1 MPNAR
6 YHSVMQE
13 FERSVE
19 KDAIH
24 PLTNVH
30 MAEKVLQWQS
40 QVKPY
45 HFFTIIILTRKSLC
59 VFTTLQLAI
68 QYFLNG

>member
-1 MPNAR
+1 MFNDR
-6 YHSVMQE
+6 HNSDQE
-13 FERSVE
+13 FESSVE
-19 KDAIH
+19 KEAIH

-45 HFFTIIILTRKSLC
+45 HFYTIMMLIHCKKKVIVVPAVPS
-59 VFTTLQLAI
+59 
-68 QYFLNG
+68 

>member
-6 YHSVMQE
+6 YHSDQE
-13 FERSVE
+13 FESSIE
-19 KDAIH
+19 KEAIH

-40 QVKPY
+40 QVK
-45 HFFTIIILTRKSLC
+45 II
-59 VFTTLQLAI
+59 Q
-68 QYFLNG
+68 

>member
-6 YHSVMQE
+6 YYSDQE
-13 FERSVE
+13 FESSVE
-19 KDAIH
+19 KEAIH

-40 QVKPY
+40 QVK
-45 HFFTIIILTRKSLC
+45 IVQK
-59 VFTTLQLAI
+59 
-68 QYFLNG
+68 

>member
-1 MPNAR
+1 MSNAKCPKPNVHR
-6 YHSVMQE
+6 FDQE
-13 FERSVE
+13 FESSVE
-19 KDAIH
+19 KEAIH

-45 HFFTIIILTRKSLC
+45 HFL
-59 VFTTLQLAI
+59 
-68 QYFLNG
+68 